1 MISNEKPVYSSI
13 SLMADNE
20 KSAVTDFACNYQ
32 PMVQKNLYKT
42 SYSIPGEVKNH
53 YRNKTL
59 SGVRSLSFWVIFW
72 TAKFGFVIFF
82 AFDFEIF

>member
-1 MISNEKPVYSSI
+1 MADIS
-13 SLMADNE
+13 DNE

-59 SGVRSLSFWVIFW
+59 SGVRSLVLGYFLDGQIRFRNLLR
-72 TAKFGFVIFF
+72 F
-82 AFDFEIF
+82 